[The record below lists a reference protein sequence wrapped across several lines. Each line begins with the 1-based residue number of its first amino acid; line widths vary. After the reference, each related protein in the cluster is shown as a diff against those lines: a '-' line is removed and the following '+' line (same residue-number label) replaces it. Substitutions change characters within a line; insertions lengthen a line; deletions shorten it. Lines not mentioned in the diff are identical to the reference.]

1 MLGRALNEELVR
13 RFSRWLFALNY
24 SECTLDKYPRTV
36 RRFVAFLHPKKVV
49 VETCAKVRI
58 RTRLGFSSRPGHDE
72 QSAKSVGKVFSRKAD
87 FGVRLRSSLTGTGES
102 NVENGSRQGAVLVSP
117 AVMLFK
123 H

>member
-1 MLGRALNEELVR
+1 VA
-13 RFSRWLFALNY
+13 
-24 SECTLDKYPRTV
+24 LDKPSTDSNQDLDFR
-36 RRFVAFLHPKKVV
+36 HG
-49 VETCAKVRI
+49 
-58 RTRLGFSSRPGHDE
+58 LGMMSSLLKALAR
-72 QSAKSVGKVFSRKAD
+72 VFSRKAD